1 MSWAL
6 KGLRRETFA
15 SKVSAGIEMLKHWTC
30 ESSNPETSREADGD
44 ETGGEERQ
52 ECQAEGCGRGPPWE
66 RAGSLRVLELDP
78 VVRTVLREALLNTLC
93 KLLGERSHRLKG
105 TQRQSGHPRRP
116 GRVQTAW
123 M

>member
-1 MSWAL
+1 MRDQSRS
-6 KGLRRETFA
+6 GRPQGGCTVIQQE
-15 SKVSAGIEMLKHWTC
+15 
-30 ESSNPETSREADGD
+30 ESSLDKGEGYGDRQCREADGG
-44 ETGGEERQ
+44 ETGGEEGQ